1 MPERAFS
8 GIVTPE
14 IAIVTQATSKV
25 FSTGTGSHSIILFL
39 GCRKK
44 FRRGQK
50 RRVIVNDI
58 FLVVI
63 AVFAVAIDALLFGQM
78 FKRLLGRRQILI
90 ARGGLATPCYSAP
103 ELTQAN
109 ENITYA
115 VDYFSFGAVMH
126 EYLTGQKL
134 YPKAGDIYNED
145 SHLITK
151 RYLEYIESG
160 RENVFY
166 DDRFPE
172 IHDWIDALTTF
183 DSTERM
189 KKSPNLFALAHKLRE
204 EVNALGYR
212 DVNTDF
218 LWNQLNEYGNRTF

>member
-1 MPERAFS
+1 
-8 GIVTPE
+8 
-14 IAIVTQATSKV
+14 
-25 FSTGTGSHSIILFL
+25 
-39 GCRKK
+39 
-44 FRRGQK
+44 
-50 RRVIVNDI
+50 
-58 FLVVI
+58 
-63 AVFAVAIDALLFGQM
+63 
-78 FKRLLGRRQILI
+78 
-90 ARGGLATPCYSAP
+90 
-103 ELTQAN
+103 
-109 ENITYA
+109 
-115 VDYFSFGAVMH
+115 MH

-151 RYLEYIESG
+151 RYLDYIESG